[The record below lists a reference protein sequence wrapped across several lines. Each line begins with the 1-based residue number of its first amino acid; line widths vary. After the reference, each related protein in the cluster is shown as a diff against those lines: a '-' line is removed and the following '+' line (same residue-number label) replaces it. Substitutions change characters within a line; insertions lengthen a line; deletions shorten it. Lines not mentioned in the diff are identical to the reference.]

1 MTGGPGAAPG
11 SGSSQ
16 PPASDLAAAWAPPAD
31 KQRRPRGIPPLPL
44 LTLINF
50 FNYMD
55 RQVVYGMTPLI
66 GDAFHLS
73 GWQLG
78 LLATVNLQVFAF
90 ASLVSGPIADRIG
103 PRKVIFAGILIW
115 AIATI
120 GSALST
126 SYAMLLFFRAL
137 VGVGEGAYGPSA
149 NILLIADAPPEKRGR
164 ALGIYNVGMA
174 VGGTSGLALGAI
186 LAPLLGW
193 RGVFWLA
200 GGPSILLALM
210 AAFIAAP
217 ARLPRPVTLP
227 ARSYLLSANYVLALA
242 GGILATFGASGLIF
256 WARWLIVE
264 ERHFSV
270 VGGSVFMGLVG
281 LACGVGGVVFGG
293 YLGDKLTQRWRG
305 GHAMAIGLSMLIAVP
320 FGIGCLMVSY
330 KPAFMVLT
338 ALSVFWLSVYNGP
351 SAAVVDEL
359 GPPQFAATLQAVFM
373 FGLHVLGNSTAPPVV
388 GWIKNYT
395 TVGNALLVTVLAFG
409 LSGVLFVIV
418 ARRQRRMPAVT

>member
-1 MTGGPGAAPG
+1 MTGVPGAAPG

-16 PPASDLAAAWAPPAD
+16 ATASDGTAAWAPPAD

-115 AIATI
+115 AIATV

-217 ARLPRPVTLP
+217 ARLRRPVTLP

-270 VGGSVFMGLVG
+270 IGGSVFMGLVG

-293 YLGDKLTQRWRG
+293 YLGDKLTHRWRG

-320 FGIGCLMVSY
+320 FGIGCLTVSY

-388 GWIKNYT
+388 GWLKNYT
-395 TVGNALLVTVLAFG
+395 TVANALLVTVLAFG